1 MPGTIFTAKN
11 FKLFGICVAL
21 LILGYVLL
29 GQGPVDNPLSKSVA
43 PVVLIA
49 VYCILIPYAILA
61 RSKKP
66 PKSSEQSQQQKKKG
80 V

>member
-1 MPGTIFTAKN
+1 MHGKIFSSKN
-11 FKLFGICVAL
+11 IKLFGICTAL

-29 GQGPVDNPLSKSVA
+29 GQGPIDNPLSKSVA

-49 VYCILIPYAILA
+49 VYCVFIPYAIMA
-61 RSKKP
+61 KGKEASKDG
-66 PKSSEQSQQQKKKG
+66 QQQKKQG